1 MVMPRSRPNP
11 YCLAV
16 DFPYLAEQ
24 QPWSVQYTVSQS
36 AFSMVDMGN
45 NAKISYSVLWH

>member
-1 MVMPRSRPNP
+1 MVMPRSLKIHQ
-11 YCLAV
+11 CLAV

-36 AFSMVDMGN
+36 AFSIVDMGN